1 MNAAFTIHAAP
12 TGKARPRVTSHG
24 TYTPRKTVLYENRV
38 MDAFLSSYPNH
49 HPVEGPVTLQIMAV
63 FPVPASWSRPK
74 KLRALANIA
83 KKITRPD
90 IDNVMKSVMDGLNGV
105 AWKDDGQIWKL
116 TAVKLYGDTPR
127 VEVVIETEDTN
138 GSHT

>member
-1 MNAAFTIHAAP
+1 MNYEFTVPGEPVA
-12 TGKARPRVTSHG
+12 KQRARTVNKH

-49 HPVEGPVTLQIMAV
+49 HPAEGPVTLQIMAV

-74 KLRALANIA
+74 KLRALANIV

-127 VEVVIETEDTN
+127 VEVVIETEDN
-138 GSHT
+138 HG